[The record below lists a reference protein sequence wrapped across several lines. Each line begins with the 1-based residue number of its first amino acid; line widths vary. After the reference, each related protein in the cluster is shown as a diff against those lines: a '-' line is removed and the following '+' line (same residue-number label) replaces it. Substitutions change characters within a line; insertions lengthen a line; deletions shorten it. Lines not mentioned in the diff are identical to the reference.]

1 MEPCIPGK
9 EKKDRGV
16 DGERQKIKEK
26 KSRQREKQGQIDRER
41 EGKKIWR
48 ERRIQT
54 VLVIGRSRDIFVP
67 TAATAFQNERDTF
80 VPPYGQ
86 DGGWFL
92 GAPAARPEEMK
103 LRQATRTQVLFLTKV
118 NLRKIFWC
126 LGTGTTSS
134 AATLWC
140 IRTSTGQAHG
150 AFLGYKFNNSH
161 CRLIGSCLRAKG
173 LQLPRKTL
181 YCPGTGSSS
190 SSINGVSSPGDPAAA
205 GTFQQHRES
214 PNGGGGKEKCKI
226 KRRRRER
233 DEWATS
239 HEGPCSG
246 NSSENVARKIWF
258 SWVSHQNKKIK

>member
-41 EGKKIWR
+41 ER
-48 ERRIQT
+48 ERTFLSPPPPPPSTMNVTLLCRHTDKMADGFWGPRSPPRGNEIEASNEDAGPFLDKSKFEKNL
-54 VLVIGRSRDIFVP
+54 LVPGDN
-67 TAATAFQNERDTF
+67 Q
-80 VPPYGQ
+80 Q
-86 DGGWFL
+86 CC
-92 GAPAARPEEMK
+92 
-103 LRQATRTQVLFLTKV
+103 
-118 NLRKIFWC
+118 NLVVH
-126 LGTGTTSS
+126 SN
-134 AATLWC
+134 
-140 IRTSTGQAHG
+140 
-150 AFLGYKFNNSH
+150 FN
-161 CRLIGSCLRAKG
+161 GSGSQG
-173 LQLPRKTL
+173 LPWKTL

-258 SWVSHQNKKIK
+258 S